1 MIRCRYI
8 LYTMIICVVTSAA
21 SADLTDGLISVWT
34 FDNRTVEDSRG
45 SNDGVLRGD
54 AGFAPDRNRGMALD
68 LNGKDAFAEIP
79 HSDSMDAMADEL
91 TAACWFFVRGN
102 AQEFP
107 SFFWKG
113 LGMGWSPAYLFQ
125 LSIRNPD
132 TTVMQY
138 GSCTQGGEG
147 WFNYRVDPVDDG
159 TWHHTATVANGEELN
174 GYFDGKEMVLLSS
187 YNGGRRPLAL
197 KAPYNVFPDQPIR
210 MGMGQGIGGNP
221 FIDPKLLDNKSYI
234 DGMVDDAVIF
244 SRALSEEE
252 IQELME
258 TDLSDFATVDPHGKL
273 ATTWASLKQ

>member
-8 LYTMIICVVTSAA
+8 LCTMIIGVIASAA
-21 SADLTDGLISVWT
+21 SAELTDGLISVWT
-34 FDNRTVEDSRG
+34 FDNSTVEDIHG
-45 SNDGVLRGD
+45 SNDGVLRGA
-54 AGFAPDRNRGMALD
+54 AGYAPDRNRGMALD
-68 LNGKDAFAEIP
+68 LNGQDAFAEIP

-138 GSCTQGGEG
+138 GSCTKAGEG

-159 TWHHTATVANGEELN
+159 TWHHTATVADGEELN
-174 GYFDGKEMVLLSS
+174 GYFDGNEMVLLSS

-221 FIDPKLLDNKSYI
+221 FIDPNLLDNKSYI

-244 SRALSEEE
+244 SRALSAEE
-252 IQELME
+252 IKELME
-258 TDLSDFATVDPHGKL
+258 TNLSDFAAVDPHGKL
-273 ATTWASLKQ
+273 ATTWSSLKQ